1 MIFMKNTGKES
12 KFKYDKVKIIWW
24 DICSSTESWI
34 AEEDILKHDVSV
46 CEDVG
51 YIYKKTKDKLWLF
64 TSYAEDRDG
73 LEVGGLTCFT
83 RKVIRKIELL
93 K

>member
-1 MIFMKNTGKES
+1 MTLSNKIS
-12 KFKYDKVKIIWW
+12 KYKQVKITWW

-34 AEEDILKHDVSV
+34 DEEDILNHDVSV
-46 CEDVG
+46 CEDVV

-64 TSYAEDRDG
+64 TSYAEDEDG
-73 LEVGGLTCFT
+73 LEVGGLTCFP
-83 RKVIRKIELL
+83 RKVIKKIEVL

>member
-73 LEVGGLTCFT
+73 LEVGGLTCFP
-83 RKVIRKIELL
+83 RKVIRKIDLL